1 MRKTRGAS
9 RNLTIRYNQLINE
22 ETDRRK
28 SQNDSKGEMLDK
40 VKASK

>member
-9 RNLTIRYNQLINE
+9 RNLTIRYNQFINE
-22 ETDRRK
+22 ESDKRK

>member
-9 RNLTIRYNQLINE
+9 RNLTNRYIQLINE